1 MKSEKKSFFKNFPL
15 KLLSLLIAFL
25 IWLIVV
31 NVNDYKIVKEYSG
44 NTPIYDN
51 NNNIVGYWLDI
62 SENGKYIIYYLDNF
76 I

>member
-31 NVNDYKIVKEYSG
+31 NVNDYKIVKEYYEI
-44 NTPIYDN
+44 PVDQIYGEE
-51 NNNIVGYWLDI
+51 IESRGYVYDVI
-62 SENGKYIIYYLDNF
+62 
-76 I
+76 